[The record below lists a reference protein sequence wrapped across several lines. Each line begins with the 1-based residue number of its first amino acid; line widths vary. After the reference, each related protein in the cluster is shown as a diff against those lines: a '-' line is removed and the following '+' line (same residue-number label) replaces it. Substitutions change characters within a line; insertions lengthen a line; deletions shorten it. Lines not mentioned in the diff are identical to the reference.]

1 MVWSSTLLCL
11 SLSPALRNTLVS
23 KTLHAAPPHTAA
35 THTTRHLSRA
45 LHPKASAP
53 LDDPLLAEIE
63 QTVAEHKIVVYSKSW
78 CPFCA
83 RTLATLADLALEPHV
98 VDLDELENGAEIQMA
113 LAVKT
118 GQRTVPNVFVKG
130 GHLGGNDDTQ
140 RAARSGALQ
149 QMLS

>member
-1 MVWSSTLLCL
+1 MVMTTLLCL
-11 SLSPALRNTLVS
+11 SLSPLRNTLV
-23 KTLHAAPPHTAA
+23 KTQYAAAPYRAA
-35 THTTRHLSRA
+35 ISPIHLRRA
-45 LHPKASAP
+45 LHPKAATP
-53 LDDPLLAEIE
+53 LDEPLLAEIE
-63 QTVAEHKIVVYSKSW
+63 QTVANHKIVVYSKSW

-98 VDLDELENGAEIQMA
+98 VDLDELDNGAEIQTA

-118 GQRTVPNVFVKG
+118 GQRTVPNVFVNAA
-130 GHLGGNDDTQ
+130 HLGGHDDTQ